1 LLSGVFPGRC
11 LRPTDGQPHAHHTTE
26 ERLHELGRED
36 CVTVQ
41 SRKRRG
47 FAHRGNSMKFGE
59 RGRAVTAA
67 VGQHGE
73 LA

>member
-1 LLSGVFPGRC
+1 MLSGVFPGRC

-26 ERLHELGRED
+26 ERLYGLRRED
-36 CVTVQ
+36 CITVQ
-41 SRKRRG
+41 FWKLRG
-47 FAHRGNSMKFGE
+47 VAHRGNSVKLGE
-59 RGRAVTAA
+59 RGRAVVAA